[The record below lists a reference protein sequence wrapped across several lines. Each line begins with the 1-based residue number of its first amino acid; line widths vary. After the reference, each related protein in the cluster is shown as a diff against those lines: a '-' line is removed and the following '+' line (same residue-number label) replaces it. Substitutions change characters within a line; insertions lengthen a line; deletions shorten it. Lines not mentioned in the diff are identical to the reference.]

1 MKVNKLS
8 STKTQLPYDYYSLP
22 FCKPATIVNS
32 AENLGEARPARAPAA
47 RARAAHAPRR
57 HAGAARRPHRKQR
70 VHGASFLAARKLSNA
85 RQRTPLPV
93 CFALTRRVAAQ
104 LSMRVDEFCS
114 ASCVLGPLSEE
125 VAAAFRA
132 KIDDEYRVNMCAPLV
147 PLPPAP
153 APGLACRL
161 IAAIYA
167 R

>member
-1 MKVNKLS
+1 MQ
-8 STKTQLPYDYYSLP
+8 T
-22 FCKPATIVNS
+22 
-32 AENLGEARPARAPAA
+32 RPTAAA
-47 RARAAHAPRR
+47 RCADAA
-57 HAGAARRPHRKQR
+57 G
-70 VHGASFLAARKLSNA
+70 
-85 RQRTPLPV
+85 
-93 CFALTRRVAAQ
+93 CWAQ